1 MYKAATAFGALATV
15 VALALGASAT
25 AHAQE
30 AGQGTPA
37 AKKIV
42 KLGVTS
48 SVDKSNYKIGETYT
62 YTINVTNNGDVEL
75 PENQLNVFAGYEG
88 RGEDIKFSCKGQAQS
103 YVCLD
108 SDNGAT
114 FLYSKEA
121 TPIKKGETRTYTL
134 VHMATEQDKLATG
147 EQKIAFL
154 VTTLDP
160 DKYFIDPEG
169 SIITEVAMNNK
180 APKDDKQQDN
190 PADKTDKND
199 QTGKD
204 QNNADQNQNQAADPK
219 NNTETDKKATTDD
232 AKERTKAAE
241 TATKLGQQA
250 IAVANQEQQKPA
262 AALADTGDPLPLV
275 AVGSFAALVVGGI
288 GIALLRQRA

>member
-37 AKKIV
+37 AKKTV

-48 SVDKSNYKIGETYT
+48 SVDKSDYKIGDTYT
-62 YTINVTNNGDVEL
+62 YTIKVTNNGDVEL

-88 RGEDIKFSCKGQAQS
+88 KGEDVKFSCKGQAQS

-114 FLYSKEA
+114 ILYSKEA

-154 VTTLDP
+154 VTTLNP
-160 DKYFIDPEG
+160 EKYFVDPEG

-219 NNTETDKKATTDD
+219 NNTETDKKDD

-250 IAVANQEQQKPA
+250 IAAANQEQQKPA

>member
-48 SVDKSNYKIGETYT
+48 SVDKSSYKIGETYT

-88 RGEDIKFSCKGQAQS
+88 KGEDIKFSCKGQAQS

-114 FLYSKEA
+114 FLYSRKA

-134 VHMATEQDKLATG
+134 VHTATEQDKLGTG

-160 DKYFIDPEG
+160 DKYFVDPEG
-169 SIITEVAMNNK
+169 NITTEVTMMNE
-180 APKDDKQQDN
+180 APKEDKQQDN

-219 NNTETDKKATTDD
+219 NNTETDKKDD
-232 AKERTKAAE
+232 AKERAKAAE

-250 IAVANQEQQKPA
+250 IAAANKEQQKPA
-262 AALADTGDPLPLV
+262 AALADTGDSLPLV
-275 AVGSFAALVVGGI
+275 AAGSFAALVIGGI
-288 GIALLRQRA
+288 GVALLRQRA

>member
-88 RGEDIKFSCKGQAQS
+88 KGEDIKFSCKGQA
-103 YVCLD
+103 
-108 SDNGAT
+108 
-114 FLYSKEA
+114 
-121 TPIKKGETRTYTL
+121 
-134 VHMATEQDKLATG
+134 H
-147 EQKIAFL
+147 
-154 VTTLDP
+154 
-160 DKYFIDPEG
+160 
-169 SIITEVAMNNK
+169 
-180 APKDDKQQDN
+180 
-190 PADKTDKND
+190 
-199 QTGKD
+199 
-204 QNNADQNQNQAADPK
+204 
-219 NNTETDKKATTDD
+219 
-232 AKERTKAAE
+232 
-241 TATKLGQQA
+241 
-250 IAVANQEQQKPA
+250 
-262 AALADTGDPLPLV
+262 
-275 AVGSFAALVVGGI
+275 
-288 GIALLRQRA
+288 